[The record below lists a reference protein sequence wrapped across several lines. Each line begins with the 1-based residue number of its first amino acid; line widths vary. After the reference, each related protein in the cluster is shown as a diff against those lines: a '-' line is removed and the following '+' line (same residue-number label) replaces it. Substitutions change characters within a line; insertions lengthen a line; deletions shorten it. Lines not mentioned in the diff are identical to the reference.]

1 MAFDGA
7 NGLSGVSGREAELTN
22 ALILVAEDEPEIAE
36 VIAAYLE
43 REGFRTVRAAD
54 GRTALDLHLALKP
67 DLVMLDV
74 QMPRVNGWEV
84 LAELRRRGDTPVIML
99 TALDQ
104 DIDKLQALRIGADDY
119 VVKPFN
125 AVEVAARARAVLRR
139 AGSGGGTVLRVG
151 PIEVDLDS
159 HLASV
164 ITGEEPERHA
174 LPLTLTE
181 FRILAHMARAPKRAF
196 SRGELLDA
204 CLPGGEALERT
215 VDTHLSKLRRK
226 LEDAGATGFVN
237 NVRGVGFRL
246 ADLG

>member
-1 MAFDGA
+1 MNAD
-7 NGLSGVSGREAELTN
+7 N

-54 GRTALDLHLALKP
+54 GVAALELHLALKP

-74 QMPRVNGWEV
+74 QMPRLDGWAV

-125 AVEVAARARAVLRR
+125 AMEVAVRARAVLRR
-139 AGSGGGTVLRVG
+139 SGGGTGKTLRVG
-151 PIEVDLDS
+151 AVEVDLDS

-164 ITGEEPERHA
+164 VAQGSADRVM

-181 FRILAHMARAPKRAF
+181 FRLLAHMARAPRRAF
-196 SRGELLDA
+196 SRSELVDA
-204 CLPGGEALERT
+204 CLPGGEALDRT

-226 LEDAGATGFVN
+226 LEEAGAPGLVN

-246 ADLG
+246 ADVS

>member
-1 MAFDGA
+1 M
-7 NGLSGVSGREAELTN
+7 NN

-36 VIAAYLE
+36 VISAYLE
-43 REGFRTVRAAD
+43 REGFRTVRAGD
-54 GRTALDLHLALKP
+54 GRTALDIHMALKP

-74 QMPRVNGWEV
+74 QMPRMDGWEV
-84 LAELRRRGDTPVIML
+84 LAELRRRGTTPVIML

-139 AGSGGGTVLRVG
+139 SAGSAGSLLRVG
-151 PIEVDLDS
+151 AITVDLES
-159 HLASV
+159 HIASV
-164 ITGEEPERHA
+164 TPDGSDDGVI

-181 FRILAHMARAPKRAF
+181 FRILSHMARAPKRAF
-196 SRGELLDA
+196 SRGELVDA

-226 LEDAGATGFVN
+226 LEDAGAPGFVN

-246 ADLG
+246 ADLA